1 VPSKVHLRCL
11 TLQALDPVIHEQQER
26 LRVVWPST
34 LHHFLHLP
42 HIAHMM
48 LRSSIALCLAMMMGT
63 AVAQFVA
70 PAFYK
75 VRVQQLQQH
84 RQFSRLG
91 TLAGDYEHISAYRT
105 PNRCTKLSSSA

>member
-1 VPSKVHLRCL
+1 VACSEPVQEDVQI
-11 TLQALDPVIHEQQER
+11 TLEPVVYELETDFRI
-26 LRVVWPST
+26 VWPST
-34 LHHFLHLP
+34 FHRFLHLP

-63 AVAQFVA
+63 TVAQFVA

-84 RQFSRLG
+84 LQFARLG
-91 TLAGDYEHISAYRT
+91 TLGGDFAHISA
-105 PNRCTKLSSSA
+105 NRGANRHISPRSHP